1 MVDAFEFLQVW
12 MPLVLKGLGV
22 TELREL
28 YRKGTLREGFK

>member
-22 TELREL
+22 IELREL
-28 YRKGTLREGFK
+28 YRKGTLREGVK